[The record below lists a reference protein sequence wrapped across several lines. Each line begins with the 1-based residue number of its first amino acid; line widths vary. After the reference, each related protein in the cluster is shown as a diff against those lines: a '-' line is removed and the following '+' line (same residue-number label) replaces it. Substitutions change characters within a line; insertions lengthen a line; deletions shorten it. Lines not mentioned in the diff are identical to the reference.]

1 MISFIPLNNLNN
13 TQNLLIISEFTKLIN
28 ETNDVIEY
36 YSAYKKTKT
45 NEGRYVDN
53 LIFKL
58 NAFEI
63 SLIEIKKYN
72 YVIKN
77 GNQLKKVKGIGK
89 GTINRINY
97 ILKTGKLESEYP
109 NLNEIYKIKNQLE
122 TQIKTEKV
130 IQKEETEKVIQ
141 KENVELETEKIIKTE
156 QTQTESVIKIEIIEI
171 IELETESVIQKENVK
186 QETEKVIKTEN
197 VEQETESVI
206 KIEIIKIIELET
218 EKDILGGCLSS
229 TFSAFNNLKNVFCS
243 FYNDIYV
250 NFNEELKL
258 NEKTD

>member
-141 KENVELETEKIIKTE
+141 
-156 QTQTESVIKIEIIEI
+156 IEIIEI
-171 IELETESVIQKENVK
+171 IELETEKN
-186 QETEKVIKTEN
+186 
-197 VEQETESVI
+197 
-206 KIEIIKIIELET
+206 
-218 EKDILGGCLSS
+218 ILGGCLGS
-229 TFSAFNNLKNVFCS
+229 TFSALNNLKSVFCS
-243 FYNDIYV
+243 FYNGMYV
-250 NFNEELKL
+250 NFNEELNEELKL

>member
-1 MISFIPLNNLNN
+1 MISLIPLNNLNN

-36 YSAYKKTKT
+36 YSSYKKTKT

-77 GNQLKKVKGIGK
+77 GNQLKKVRGIGK
-89 GTINRINY
+89 GTIERIHY

-109 NLNEIYKIKNQLE
+109 MLNEIYKIKNQLE
-122 TQIKTEKV
+122 TQK
-130 IQKEETEKVIQ
+130 
-141 KENVELETEKIIKTE
+141 
-156 QTQTESVIKIEIIEI
+156 
-171 IELETESVIQKENVK
+171 
-186 QETEKVIKTEN
+186 ETEKVIKKEEIESQIESQIESRIEQKIQLEN
-197 VEQETESVI
+197 EKVIEKENIELEIKFIIEKEQIHPETESVI
-206 KIEIIKIIELET
+206 KIEKVEKVELET

-229 TFSAFNNLKNVFCS
+229 TFRAVNNFKNAFCS

-250 NFNEELKL
+250 NFNEELNLGSK
-258 NEKTD
+258 ND